1 MPGDLLPDGL
11 VLTAC
16 QGSHE
21 QRQASTGSTLIELI
35 FQASSDLI
43 EVSLS
48 YPGSSDLVL
57 PPLQLPG

>member
-1 MPGDLLPDGL
+1 M
-11 VLTAC
+11 LTAR

-21 QRQASTGSTLIELI
+21 QRQTASGSTLIELV
-35 FQASSDLI
+35 FQASPDLI